1 MAVLM
6 PVLVAA
12 QRPGLRAQTGETA
25 TQSAE
30 SQSAAQPAAQP
41 AAVEQFQHLEDSWSI
56 ALVNKDQYALENLL
70 APTFVDISAAAAV
83 NTRNQSIADTLA
95 GLPKPLLS
103 VEQKV
108 VNVRVVSDVAIVE
121 GTYVMRLRD
130 NERTRD
136 QRGIF
141 THVYQRSR
149 NSWSCV
155 SAQQTAVVDQLES
168 GKGRAS
174 AAPSRAS
181 GSSAGDPAAKK
192 SSAALP
198 FHIPLL
204 YKGPESKTSEPA
216 PASNPPQQPST
227 PPPTG
232 NPQQ

>member
-1 MAVLM
+1 ML
-6 PVLVAA
+6 AA
-12 QRPGLRAQTGETA
+12 DTAQ
-25 TQSAE
+25 
-30 SQSAAQPAAQP
+30 AQPAAIQ
-41 AAVEQFQHLEDSWSI
+41 QFQHLEDTWSI
-56 ALVNKDQYALENLL
+56 ALVNKDQYTLENLL
-70 APTFVDISAAAAV
+70 SPTFVDISAAAAV

-130 NERTRD
+130 SERTRD

-155 SAQQTAVVDQLES
+155 SAQQTAVVDQME

-174 AAPSRAS
+174 STGGAPGETS
-181 GSSAGDPAAKK
+181 GTPAAKK

-204 YKGPESKTSEPA
+204 YKGSEAKTAQQTPPA
-216 PASNPPQQPST
+216 GNPPQ
-227 PPPTG
+227 
-232 NPQQ
+232 